1 MRPEVISSLVHCGHS
16 GGIKRLEKYHLKISE
31 IVTLQFS
38 LFVFF
43 YLEKQL
49 LILMSTDKQ
58 VHYLDVSYFLLQFIF
73 KLNILNEILK

>member
-16 GGIKRLEKYHLKISE
+16 GGIKRLKKYHLKISE

-43 YLEKQL
+43 LPGKATFDFNEYRQASTLFRC
-49 LILMSTDKQ
+49 ILFSFTI
-58 VHYLDVSYFLLQFIF
+58 YF
-73 KLNILNEILK
+73 